1 MRRKIRPRGMSPDEK
16 VHWMVL
22 HRKKEGIEDALD
34 AAGVREIRCAC

>member
-1 MRRKIRPRGMSPDEK
+1 MTPEQR

-34 AAGVREIRCAC
+34 AAGVREIPFAC